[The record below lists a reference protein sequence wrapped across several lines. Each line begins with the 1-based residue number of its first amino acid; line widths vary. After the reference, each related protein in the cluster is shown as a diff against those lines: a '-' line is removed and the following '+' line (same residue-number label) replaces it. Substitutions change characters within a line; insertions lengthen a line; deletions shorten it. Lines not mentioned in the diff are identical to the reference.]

1 MSGGSRLQ
9 AYVVFFILAAM
20 MIRLPLALRPLSAT
34 SDPWRE
40 ADTASIARNF
50 YISPQ
55 PNILYPQINWGG
67 NGPGYVE
74 AEFQLF
80 PYITS
85 LLYRLFGE
93 NEVLG
98 RFVSLVFNILTCV
111 IFYLLARRLSGERAA
126 FWALFFFAIAPL
138 SVRYGTAFMPEA
150 TMFFFYISALYLF
163 VRWLDDRQ
171 DRYLWL
177 AAISTALSILV
188 KPTSIIIG
196 LTLFLLLFERYKLRI
211 VIQPK
216 LWLFAVIALAPP
228 MLWFLHARS
237 LFLTYGN
244 TFGVISGGDSKF
256 GNLSYWLDPGFY
268 QSLIQ
273 LDVIYVFAGVSF
285 LLFIPGLIIYLRQ
298 RQPSLMLYSLVV
310 IVPYYLL
317 LARYTGNTA
326 GLQYHIFALTFA
338 ALGSGIGM
346 TWLLDRMRQQAVKWP
361 TTGRRLMSAGAV
373 LACLAVPAIAYERLF
388 IPRTELLAECGM
400 EASNHIPEGNLVVV
414 STNSSS
420 TDKGGVPNNYQE
432 PQIFYYSNRYGW
444 SLPADRHTPSEV
456 YQLQTEGAAY
466 MVVYDPTLLTN
477 NPALAYYLERNAALV
492 GHGFEHGCLVYR
504 FNDTLYVNHDSDI
517 SGS

>member
-1 MSGGSRLQ
+1 MSFGLRLQ
-9 AYVVFFILAAM
+9 VHVLFLILLVVI
-20 MIRLPLALRPLSAT
+20 IRIPLALRPLSAT
-34 SDPWRE
+34 SNPWRE
-40 ADTASIARNF
+40 TDTASIARNF
-50 YISPQ
+50 YTNPQ

-85 LLYRLFGE
+85 LLYRVFGE
-93 NEVLG
+93 NELLG
-98 RFVSLVFNILTCV
+98 RFVSLVFNTLTCAV
-111 IFYLLARRLSGERAA
+111 FYLLARRLLGERAA

-150 TMFFFYISALYLF
+150 TMFFFYTSALYLF
-163 VRWLDDRQ
+163 IRWLDDRQ

-177 AAISTALSILV
+177 AAVSTALSILV

-196 LTLFLLLFERYKLRI
+196 LIIFLLLFERYKLRI

-216 LWLFAVIALAPP
+216 LWLFAVIALVPP
-228 MLWFLHARS
+228 ALWFLHARN

-268 QSLIQ
+268 GSLIQ
-273 LDVIYVFAGVSF
+273 LDLVYVFAGASF
-285 LLFIPGLIIYLRQ
+285 LLFIPGLIVYLRQ
-298 RQPSLMLYSLVV
+298 RRSSLLPYSLIV

-346 TWLLDRMRQQAVKWP
+346 TWLLDWLRQHSAKGSFS
-361 TTGRRLMSAGAV
+361 GRRLMIAGAV
-373 LACLAVPAIAYERLF
+373 LACLIVPAIAYQRLF
-388 IPRTELLAECGM
+388 IPRMELLAQCGV
-400 EASNHIPEGNLVVV
+400 EVAEHIPVGELVVV
-414 STNSSS
+414 STNSASIGE
-420 TDKGGVPNNYQE
+420 GGVPNNYQE
-432 PQIFYYSNRYGW
+432 PQIFYYSNRFGW
-444 SLPADRHTPSEV
+444 SLPSDLHIPSQV
-456 YQLQTEGAAY
+456 YQFQKQGAEY
-466 MVVYDPTLLTN
+466 MVVYDTDLLAA
-477 NPALAYYLERNAALV
+477 NPGLAHYLERNATVV
-492 GHGFEHGCLVYR
+492 GHGLEHGCTVYH
-504 FNDTLYVNHDSDI
+504 FKHSLYAGHDSDANN
-517 SGS
+517 G